1 MFPTFLFQCLLSS
14 RVLYPENE
22 LNICIIGIEWFANTA
37 WWPSMYHST
46 SHSFKRKDLPNVL
59 PLSTQVQPFSSKR
72 SIRSLKRLSFLLRA
86 SNFEVTSLF
95 EKELPGFSWAHQM
108 HFSLLSSKSTRQA
121 LRSGTVASQWT
132 QTGSI
137 FHPVAGTYQQCW
149 TFHPLT

>member
-1 MFPTFLFQCLLSS
+1 MLTTFLFQCLLSS
-14 RVLYPENE
+14 GVLYPENE
-22 LNICIIGIEWFANTA
+22 LNISGIGIKLFASTV
-37 WWPSMYHST
+37 SMYHST
-46 SHSFKRKDLPNVL
+46 SHSFQRKDLPNVL

-72 SIRSLKRLSFLLRA
+72 SIRSLKSLSFLLRA
-86 SNFEVTSLF
+86 STFWGNLS

-121 LRSGTVASQWT
+121 LRSGTVASQRT

-137 FHPVAGTYQQCW
+137 LHPVAGTYQQYW